1 MSGER
6 KVIRVVSPKLGDA
19 GWKTMRSALGSWA
32 RTTARRPPRR
42 ALAAGVSHRMAH
54 RQQMAMTRRL
64 RPSGNC
70 DLDGRDPAIEPPT
83 RGPAGRPS
91 GTAIV

>member
-32 RTTARRPPRR
+32 RTTQLAVLLVARSLPTL
-42 ALAAGVSHRMAH
+42 ALAWIIVSRW
-54 RQQMAMTRRL
+54 L
-64 RPSGNC
+64 
-70 DLDGRDPAIEPPT
+70 
-83 RGPAGRPS
+83 
-91 GTAIV
+91 